1 MYGQKEIVRLLLSQ
15 EDVLVNGVDN
25 DGETALMVAATVGHK
40 SIVDMLLQR
49 TADVNRQDDDGST
62 ALIYASLYG
71 HNEIVR
77 TLLSQGAQVN
87 LHNRYVYCP
96 PPKISSLLLPLPT
109 FFSFSSRKGLTPL
122 FAASQ
127 NGHAEA
133 VKVLLED
140 GADVNKQNK
149 YGTTSLFLAAQIG
162 NREIVEALLSFGA
175 DVNII
180 NHKRNAPIFPAS
192 EHGFV
197 DIVEMLIRHGAELN
211 QPNHAYFMRT
221 FHLRDCQPEEALTE
235 ALSETIASEG
245 HVELFRSLLASEK
258 VSVFFSF

>member
-87 LHNRYVYCP
+87 LHNRCP
-96 PPKISSLLLPLPT
+96 LQIPLSFSLYQPL
-109 FFSFSSRKGLTPL
+109 FFSFQERADSPIRCFTKRTRRGCES
-122 FAASQ
+122 FA
-127 NGHAEA
+127 G
-133 VKVLLED
+133 
-140 GADVNKQNK
+140 G
-149 YGTTSLFLAAQIG
+149 
-162 NREIVEALLSFGA
+162 R
-175 DVNII
+175 
-180 NHKRNAPIFPAS
+180 R
-192 EHGFV
+192 
-197 DIVEMLIRHGAELN
+197 
-211 QPNHAYFMRT
+211 
-221 FHLRDCQPEEALTE
+221 
-235 ALSETIASEG
+235 
-245 HVELFRSLLASEK
+245 
-258 VSVFFSF
+258 